1 MLGLMRGSRILPNHK
16 GLRFSSSNALAT
28 KSLAKLLVFPVTHDK
43 YFYYFKWNEK
53 ALLNN
58 NSVIVKYENKAVELA
73 TKGWNK
79 LRDSDKSYNRK
90 IVEWVTKFLEQTS
103 WTEDSLRTI
112 PWKQSLLRQVR
123 RENSENTG
131 TIILSSDQIS
141 ETEKLVNI
149 PVYYPS
155 SIIES
160 PSTLTSNLT
169 HLAQTGEKT
178 HKRYTIL
185 CAIGVPLS
193 LPFVIVPVI
202 PNIPGF
208 YLSYRFYCNLKA
220 MMGSQ
225 HLLDMNEK
233 GELSIEKDTLLDQI
247 YGDLKV
253 GEDKILLN
261 EGIIDKIVETYD
273 IPNARSSLI
282 KALRQERK
290 LLEKETENDSKK
302 EAKETEKEK

>member
-1 MLGLMRGSRILPNHK
+1 MLGLMRGLRILPNHK
-16 GLRFSSSNALAT
+16 GLRFSSNNALAT

-155 SIIES
+155 
-160 PSTLTSNLT
+160 T
-169 HLAQTGEKT
+169 
-178 HKRYTIL
+178 
-185 CAIGVPLS
+185 
-193 LPFVIVPVI
+193 
-202 PNIPGF
+202 
-208 YLSYRFYCNLKA
+208 

-282 KALRQERK
+282 KAALRQERK
-290 LLEKETENDSKK
+290 LLEKETEREAGNDSKK